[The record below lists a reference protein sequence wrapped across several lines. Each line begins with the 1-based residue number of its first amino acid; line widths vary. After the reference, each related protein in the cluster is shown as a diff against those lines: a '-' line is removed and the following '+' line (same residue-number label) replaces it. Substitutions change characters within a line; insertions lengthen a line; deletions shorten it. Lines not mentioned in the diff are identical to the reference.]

1 MILYLLI
8 NQWVKSFHWDK
19 KPNFERGK
27 KKQKKHT
34 KKPKTMLI
42 PCLVRRGPYRI
53 VIKFTQSVLRSVF
66 HKSEKYL

>member
-27 KKQKKHT
+27 KKT
-34 KKPKTMLI
+34 KKTHKKTQNYVDSLS
-42 PCLVRRGPYRI
+42 C
-53 VIKFTQSVLRSVF
+53 
-66 HKSEKYL
+66 